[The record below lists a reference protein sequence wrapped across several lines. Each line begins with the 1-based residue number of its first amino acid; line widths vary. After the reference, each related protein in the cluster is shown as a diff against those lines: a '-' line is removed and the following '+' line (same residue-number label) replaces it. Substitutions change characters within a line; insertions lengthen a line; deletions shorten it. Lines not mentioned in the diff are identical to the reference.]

1 MKIGIVGLGLMG
13 ASFAKGFPQYH
24 VIGYDQQPA
33 VMKQA
38 FDDGVIREQAS
49 SIESLIDQSDWILVC
64 LYPLATK
71 EFFITHKDRFK
82 PGQII
87 SDIAGVKA
95 LFEDLVPNDGVDY
108 IFIHPIAGR
117 AKTGYQN
124 HDVTMFKEAN
134 CIITTAPFNQASN
147 IATVEG
153 LLKELG
159 FGNVSR
165 MTMKEHDQRIAY
177 TSQLTHAIAVGL
189 MNSAKDLAFAPIIG
203 DSYRDLTRIARI
215 NEVMWSELFV
225 LNQEALTAELD
236 EFIHQM
242 VTLRNALS
250 QSNQT
255 ELEEILKRS
264 RIKREQLP

>member
-13 ASFAKGFPQYH
+13 ASFAKGFQHYH

-38 FDDGVIREQAS
+38 FDDGVIKEQAHS
-49 SIESLIDQSDWILVC
+49 PEALIDQSDWILVC
-64 LYPLATK
+64 LYPIATK
-71 EFFITHKDRFK
+71 DFFITYKDHFK

-95 LFEDLVPNDGVDY
+95 LFDDLVPKEGVDY

-124 HDVTMFKEAN
+124 HDVTMFKGAN
-134 CIITTAPFNQASN
+134 CIITTASFNQPSN
-147 IATVEG
+147 LTKVER
-153 LLKELG
+153 LLLELG
-159 FGNVSR
+159 FSSVTS

-189 MNSAKDLAFAPIIG
+189 MNTAKDLAFTPIIG

-215 NEVMWSELFV
+215 NEVMWSELFL

-236 EFIHQM
+236 EFIQQM
-242 VTLRNALS
+242 VSLRNALS
-250 QSNQT
+250 QSNQH

-264 RIKREQLP
+264 RRKREQLP

>member
-13 ASFAKGFPQYH
+13 ASFAKGFGQYH

-38 FDDGVIREQAS
+38 FDDGVIHEQATS
-49 SIESLIDQSDWILVC
+49 MESLISQSDWILVC

-71 EFFITHKDRFK
+71 EFFVSYKDHFK

-95 LFEDLVPNDGVDY
+95 LFDDLVPNEGVDY
-108 IFIHPIAGR
+108 VFIHPIAGR
-117 AKTGYQN
+117 AKAGYQH
-124 HDVTMFKEAN
+124 HDVTMFKGAN
-134 CIITTAPFNQASN
+134 CIITTASFNQSEN
-147 IATVEG
+147 LIKVES

-159 FGNVSR
+159 FGSITR
-165 MTMKEHDQRIAY
+165 MSMKEHDQRIAY

-189 MNSAKDLAFAPIIG
+189 MNTAKDLNFAPIIG

-215 NEVMWSELFV
+215 NEVMWSELFL
-225 LNQEALTAELD
+225 LNQEALTLELD
-236 EFIHQM
+236 EFIQQM
-242 VTLRNALS
+242 VLIRNAVAKDM
-250 QSNQT
+250 QE
-255 ELEEILKRS
+255 ELEGILKRS